1 MLSTI
6 VFDAQR
12 VSRRVLVPMLALP
25 LLASAPVYMAP
36 VQAYAATA
44 AASQESSLSVKG
56 IDTFNVGGG
65 DSFECA
71 TVSGLG
77 DGTLYADVSVGDKV
91 LKKDMTYAFDSASDT
106 FGVVQLNKK
115 ASYIAEHSGDITL
128 DFYAAKSAE
137 RADASPLLSATV
149 YAVCIQVDGKP
160 VGSVSESMIAIRTAA
175 AADATLAIE
184 APSQIVR
191 GTSTYNLVG
200 SGKVTPTLK
209 DGVLYVSYEKADE
222 GTTTVDASVLYVDE
236 NGNTLKCDSYTIAAD
251 EQKSVTLR
259 TSIEVDGK
267 TYAPM
272 AKVKQVTLSA
282 DAPEQ
287 RVYCVARA
295 EADNTTKD
303 VTLTYESTEGKQ
315 LMVDRVNVGAGGFLY
330 APAAVFSQAHD
341 VEVSRYVLTGAK
353 DNLGNTYTAKQA
365 AKLSLTRDG
374 AETYT
379 LYYKAEQTELA
390 YTVNFALVS
399 AGKNGNTEVNVT
411 KSATAKVSAKADAS
425 IDLPKTIEQDGVT
438 YTRFGTDETLSY
450 AWADLSAGRALSDTV
465 YYVASDVV
473 TPVAY
478 DVTVRYVDAVSGT
491 LLGSKTVTCEADGS
505 AVSITSPESVTF
517 GGKEYERLSGQSAE
531 IAHRFYD
538 PYRIY
543 TIYYALPG
551 SMSAGDVT
559 VTRTVVVDGGVRRY
573 TIDAEGNVSGTD
585 SNGAGGL
592 ITTAPYTSVTTQASS
607 SDADDNDSSA
617 DASQTGDVTA
627 PSGESAYEER
637 ISDNETP
644 LASGKEDR
652 PSVLGAPV
660 IAGVATAAVLLIA
673 LVAAFFKKRRT
684 ADGTN
689 DVKGA

>member
-1 MLSTI
+1 MLST
-6 VFDAQR
+6 VVSDAQR

-25 LLASAPVYMAP
+25 LLAGAPVYMAP

-44 AASQESSLSVKG
+44 AASQESSLNVKG
-56 IDTFNVGGG
+56 IDAFNVGG

-91 LKKDMTYAFDSASDT
+91 LKKDMTYAFDSANDT

-115 ASYIAEHSGDITL
+115 ASYVAEHSGDITL

-137 RADASPLLSATV
+137 RADASPLLFATV

-184 APSQIVR
+184 APAQIVR

-222 GTTTVDASVLYVDE
+222 DASSVDASVLYVDE
-236 NGNTLKCDSYTIAAD
+236 NGNTLKRDSYTIAAD
-251 EQKSVTLR
+251 EQKSVTLLA
-259 TSIEVDGK
+259 SLDVDGR

-287 RVYCVARA
+287 RVYCVAQA
-295 EADNTTKD
+295 EADKTTKD

-330 APAAVFSQAHD
+330 APAAAFSQAHD

-353 DNLGNTYTAKQA
+353 DSLGNTYTAKQA

-374 AETYT
+374 APAYT
-379 LYYKAEQTELA
+379 LYYEAEQTELT

-399 AGKNGNTEVNVT
+399 AGKNGNTEVNVA

-425 IDLPKTIEQDGVT
+425 IELPKTIEQDGVT

-450 AWADLSAGRALSDTV
+450 TWADLSAGRTLSDTV

-473 TPVAY
+473 APTAY
-478 DVTVRYVDAVSGT
+478 DVTVRYVDAVSGAQ
-491 LLGSKTVTCEADGS
+491 LGSKTVTCEADGS

-517 GGKEYERLSGQSAE
+517 GGKEYERLSGQSGA
-531 IAHRFYD
+531 ITHRFYD
-538 PYRIY
+538 PYRTY
-543 TIYYALPG
+543 TVYYALPG

-573 TIDAEGNVSGTD
+573 TIDAEGNVSGAD

-592 ITTAPYTSVTTQASS
+592 VTTAPYTSVTTQANS
-607 SDADDNDSSA
+607 SDADDDDSSA

-644 LASGKEDR
+644 LASGKESKS
-652 PSVLGAPV
+652 SVLGMPV
-660 IAGVATAAVLLIA
+660 IAGVAAAVVLLGA
-673 LVAAFFKKRRT
+673 LVAAFFKKRRV
-684 ADGTN
+684 AAGTD

>member
-1 MLSTI
+1 MLST
-6 VFDAQR
+6 VVSDAQR

-25 LLASAPVYMAP
+25 LLAGAPVYMAP
-36 VQAYAATA
+36 VQACAATA

-71 TVSGLG
+71 TASGLG

-91 LKKDMTYAFDSASDT
+91 LKKDMTYAFDSANDT

-115 ASYIAEHSGDITL
+115 ASYVAEHSGDITL

-184 APSQIVR
+184 APAQIVR

-222 GTTTVDASVLYVDE
+222 DASSVDASVLYVDE
-236 NGNTLKCDSYTIAAD
+236 NGNTLKRDSYTIAAD
-251 EQKSVTLR
+251 EQKSVTLL
-259 TSIEVDGK
+259 TSLDVDGK

-272 AKVKQVTLSA
+272 AKVQQVTLSA

-287 RVYCVARA
+287 RVYCVAQA
-295 EADNTTKD
+295 EADKTTKD

-330 APAAVFSQAHD
+330 APAAAFSQAHD

-353 DNLGNTYTAKQA
+353 DSLGNTYTAKQA
-365 AKLSLTRDG
+365 ARLSLTRDG
-374 AETYT
+374 APAYT
-379 LYYKAEQTELA
+379 LYYEAEQTELT

-399 AGKNGNTEVNVT
+399 AGKNGNTAVNVA
-411 KSATAKVSAKADAS
+411 KSATAKVSAKANAS
-425 IDLPKTIEQDGVT
+425 VELPKTIEQDGVT

-450 AWADLSAGRALSDTV
+450 TWADLSAGRTLSDTV

-473 TPVAY
+473 APTAY
-478 DVTVRYVDAVSGT
+478 DVTVRYVDAVSGAQ
-491 LLGSKTVTCEADGS
+491 LGSKTVTCEPDGS

-517 GGKEYERLSGQSAE
+517 GGKEYERLSGQSAA

-538 PYRIY
+538 PYRTY
-543 TIYYALPG
+543 TVYYALPG

-573 TIDAEGNVSGTD
+573 TIDAEGNVSGAD

-592 ITTAPYTSVTTQASS
+592 VTTAPYTSVTTQANS
-607 SDADDNDSSA
+607 SDADDAGSSA

-644 LASGKEDR
+644 LASGKESKS
-652 PSVLGAPV
+652 SVLGMPV
-660 IAGVATAAVLLIA
+660 IAGVAAAAVLLGA
-673 LVAAFFKKRRT
+673 LVAAFFKKRR
-684 ADGTN
+684 AAAGTD